1 MLYLQVIFTDMEQ
14 DTLIPISNIV
24 TPIAVGIFVMN
35 PITILTIIS
44 ITSSII
50 LNGILIYKKLK
61 QK

>member
-1 MLYLQVIFTDMEQ
+1 MEQ
-14 DTLIPISNIV
+14 DTLIAISNIV

>member
-1 MLYLQVIFTDMEQ
+1 MLYLQVIFSYMEQ

-44 ITSSII
+44 ISSSII
-50 LNGILIYKKLK
+50 LNSILIYKKLK

>member
-1 MLYLQVIFTDMEQ
+1 MIFTDMEQ